1 MSCIASCEKRAS
13 RERVGKPGN
22 PYIYHESGGRLH
34 GHFDSPHLF
43 ARPIVA
49 LELFSEK
56 TFNFGAKN
64 TGMQPQEQ
72 HFTVRMPHGSVTIM
86 EGYAANKINHG
97 VRPVKRKATSL
108 LLRRVHPSLL
118 VRESLGN
125 KTPFA
130 WMCARLQRSQ
140 PHRRSRAPNGAA
152 QKPTPLSQAV
162 PAAGDRIQ
170 TLQAP
175 RPRPWRR
182 RMHRRRTRRGHEQRR
197 PATTFPTLSRR
208 FGASS
213 KYPCPTGLRHKARF
227 PRRRATFTRR
237 SDPPPRLGKCTA
249 SGVAPCRPR
258 VESRGRVSA
267 PLARCPFRVRRRDV
281 VFVLC
286 LSITFKRAPE
296 AMRLAVCGCALS
308 CACPAQGG
316 GKCANAGAANVK
328 RTQGFHET
336 LRAFSYMR
344 CASAGP
350 TRRLGRVRGK

>member
-1 MSCIASCEKRAS
+1 M
-13 RERVGKPGN
+13 
-22 PYIYHESGGRLH
+22 
-34 GHFDSPHLF
+34 
-43 ARPIVA
+43 
-49 LELFSEK
+49 
-56 TFNFGAKN
+56 
-64 TGMQPQEQ
+64 
-72 HFTVRMPHGSVTIM
+72 
-86 EGYAANKINHG
+86 
-97 VRPVKRKATSL
+97 KRKATSL

-152 QKPTPLSQAV
+152 QKPAPLARAV
-162 PAAGDRIQ
+162 PAAADRIQ

-175 RPRPWRR
+175 RPRPWCR

-258 VESRGRVSA
+258 VESRRRVSA
-267 PLARCPFRVRRRDV
+267 QQRQVLSAARSKYNVETYFSCCVCQSYSSAHARGNAIGCMWMRCVLRMPGAGWGQMCTHRRCKRETDPRLPQTLRV
-281 VFVLC
+281 
-286 LSITFKRAPE
+286 
-296 AMRLAVCGCALS
+296 LS
-308 CACPAQGG
+308 C
-316 GKCANAGAANVK
+316 
-328 RTQGFHET
+328 
-336 LRAFSYMR
+336 MR

-350 TRRLGRVRGK
+350 TRRLGRVQGK